1 MSQKL
6 DIPVFAT
13 EAEEADWWYD
23 NRELVEDEFHAAF
36 VEGRVK
42 PFVADPPSE
51 RKVQTTIALD
61 ASDSKKAH
69 AIAAKRGLKYETYLE
84 MLLHQELE
92 QTTEVVELV

>member
-13 EAEEADWWYD
+13 ETEEADWWYD
-23 NRELVEDEFHAAF
+23 HRDLVEKEFHTAVA
-36 VEGRVK
+36 EGRVK
-42 PFVADPPSE
+42 RGLPIPPSQRMVE
-51 RKVQTTIALD
+51 TTIALN
-61 ASDSKKAH
+61 ASDSRKAH